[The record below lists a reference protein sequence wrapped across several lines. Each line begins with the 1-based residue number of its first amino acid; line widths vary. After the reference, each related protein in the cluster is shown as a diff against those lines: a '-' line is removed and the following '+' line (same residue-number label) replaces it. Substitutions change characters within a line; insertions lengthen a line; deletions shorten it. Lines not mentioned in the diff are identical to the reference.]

1 MTNEKL
7 VSLIEGK
14 KVLFISTKNRDY
26 LRNVQEIRLLEEH
39 AAALGF
45 HTDYLNRRYKEYF
58 GVSFWATRAEVVFRD

>member
-39 AAALGF
+39 AA
-45 HTDYLNRRYKEYF
+45 
-58 GVSFWATRAEVVFRD
+58 EVTVIA

>member
-39 AAALGF
+39 AAAV
-45 HTDYLNRRYKEYF
+45 T
-58 GVSFWATRAEVVFRD
+58 VVAEPDLRVTEPAA